1 MAEAYG
7 IKAAKINSYE
17 ELDNYTEWFSDMDPC
32 LFDIA
37 LPEESFLTPKIKF
50 ETGMISPKIEDR
62 DFLRAK
68 EILKA

>member
-1 MAEAYG
+1 ME
-7 IKAAKINSYE
+7 
-17 ELDNYTEWFSDMDPC
+17 PC
-32 LFDIA
+32 LFDII

-50 ETGMISPKIEDR
+50 ETSMISPKIEDG